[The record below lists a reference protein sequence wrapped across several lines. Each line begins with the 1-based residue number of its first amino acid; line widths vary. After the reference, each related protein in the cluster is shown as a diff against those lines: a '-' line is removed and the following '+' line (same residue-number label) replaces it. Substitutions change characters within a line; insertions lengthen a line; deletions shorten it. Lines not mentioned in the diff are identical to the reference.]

1 MGTCDELQTIDMIEL
16 CCNLVTEKPTSTTR
30 GNSPCLNIFGIA
42 PNQIAESAFM
52 GNLLSTS
59 YDTDLVDCSNLGTQA
74 TMNTE
79 DLTIDD
85 GRKNEKIE
93 NLAARLPD

>member
-1 MGTCDELQTIDMIEL
+1 MIKLGCD
-16 CCNLVTEKPTSTTR
+16 LVTEKPTSTTR
-30 GNSPCLNIFGIA
+30 GNGPRLNIFGIT
-42 PNQIAESAFM
+42 PHQITESAFM

-59 YDTDLVDCSNLGTQA
+59 YDTDLVDSSNLGAQA

-85 GRKNEKIE
+85 SCEDEEIE

>member
-1 MGTCDELQTIDMIEL
+1 
-16 CCNLVTEKPTSTTR
+16 
-30 GNSPCLNIFGIA
+30 
-42 PNQIAESAFM
+42 M

-59 YDTDLVDCSNLGTQA
+59 YDTDLVDSSNLGAQA

-85 GRKNEKIE
+85 GCEDEEIE
-93 NLAARLPD
+93 NLAARLPDRRIAVLLLALFVETVDLSDLARLVVATDEGDLVRIPSLR